1 MQKRDDRG
9 IAVTKVRG
17 VVKYCANITLPNKKR
32 KKAYFNTKEEARGWL
47 KQYKM
52 SLGVDLSDFAALS
65 KNQLADIR
73 VALKKLPDGYS
84 LTKCVEIVASKY
96 VSTRSLTDCIADFI
110 KLKES
115 VSITGGYLTQ
125 IKTRVSALLSL
136 RNFESITA
144 EKLLEA
150 LSQLK
155 NRRGNFLAPKTKK
168 HYLAIWSEFFDWCE
182 TRGYIKETPFRQI
195 HSSDKPK
202 LVKSNPQAASI
213 EVVEKFF
220 AEAERECPQFVG
232 IFALVAFGGWRTA
245 EASRMRPA
253 NFDFERRTISLSKDL
268 TKTRENYGNLQ
279 PKDKGQA
286 NYPENLW
293 AWLKAYP
300 PSEHWAE
307 YEKYWYCVKIKTSK
321 DIPFNGLRHSFAT
334 YHMSLYQNSELTKN
348 LMHHHLLSSELWNHY
363 MDGFVK
369 PDIAATYFQIEP
381 KLRSTK

>member
-1 MQKRDDRG
+1 MAEWSIAAVLKTVDSQGSGGSNPSLSASLKPAFSFGLRAFLLVFIGVCGEWLPFRIVYNRLPIFVFIVAFFVPQRSTVFMQKRDDRG

-32 KKAYFNTKEEARGWL
+32 KKAYFNTKEEARVWL

-182 TRGYIKETPFRQI
+182 TRGYIKKTPFRQI

-220 AEAERECPQFVG
+220 AEAETEL
-232 IFALVAFGGWRTA
+232 I
-245 EASRMRPA
+245 
-253 NFDFERRTISLSKDL
+253 LS
-268 TKTRENYGNLQ
+268 Q
-279 PKDKGQA
+279 
-286 NYPENLW
+286 
-293 AWLKAYP
+293 
-300 PSEHWAE
+300 S
-307 YEKYWYCVKIKTSK
+307 V
-321 DIPFNGLRHSFAT
+321 
-334 YHMSLYQNSELTKN
+334 
-348 LMHHHLLSSELWNHY
+348 
-363 MDGFVK
+363 
-369 PDIAATYFQIEP
+369 
-381 KLRSTK
+381 